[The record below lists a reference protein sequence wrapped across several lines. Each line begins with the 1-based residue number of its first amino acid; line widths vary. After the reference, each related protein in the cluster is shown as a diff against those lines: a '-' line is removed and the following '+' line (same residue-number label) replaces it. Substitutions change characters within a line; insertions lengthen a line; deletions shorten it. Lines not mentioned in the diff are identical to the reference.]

1 MGNAATFVAQ
11 NLVLPIAAWAR
22 GWAQDRQLGVKFQAL
37 VEVTIENLLYTVDP
51 KRREREQAAR
61 SEARER
67 EQADAAKQWA
77 AGEVLEVLGEG
88 EAKAPSSWWQ
98 FWRR

>member
-1 MGNAATFVAQ
+1 M
-11 NLVLPIAAWAR
+11 PIAAWAR